1 MTVKFPLSDFFQ
13 SSGNAAAQFSE
24 DLRDSVVGFAC
35 NVWANYPGYITQ
47 GTNPLSSFARGFMN
61 SACSP
66 MQPAVPAPSVPFTGG
81 QCTELYNVTTSYEQ
95 SNLTTCAPFTFDNNQ
110 FNLMGP
116 ITGLRL
122 QFLVFIP
129 ADPPNILFDATRYE
143 VFLGYN
149 GGASEVQLNDYI
161 DDGCGNPDSVSIT
174 NIVRSD
180 GMPDNCGD
188 PPVAYPGP
196 PPSSNDLTTIVNI
209 TNGDTVDNSYTVVFN
224 KTQTN
229 YNFPMSFKINGVNA
243 TLDLGGLTLFGDVNV
258 TTTTTGNDSLPP
270 GSDGGEDGVGG
281 NNDTVYDDTEYPTLP
296 DLVTPET
303 TLQAFNYLRCNT
315 DVLDPIMTT
324 IKVASSSIPWLNLL
338 IEIILD
344 VLNDTCGG
352 GETEALVGL
361 PDYYG
366 LQPGV
371 DRPAIVYLWK
381 EVISGVIQ
389 PSTYSS
395 TVQYPSAASI
405 ANIDT
410 VIVPDRNLGTYI
422 VQATL
427 TDGSRIRSTGDTE
440 ANAISNYDFLLNQ
453 VDSGFVPTDIADR
466 RVISRDMRLMVKT
479 VKCRQIEYY
488 PMGKNANTSPAQK
501 RVIDIN

>member
-1 MTVKFPLSDFFQ
+1 MTVKYPLSEFFQ

-24 DLRDSVVGFAC
+24 SLRDSVVGFAC
-35 NVWANYPGYITQ
+35 NIWAAYPAYVTQ

-66 MQPAVPAPSVPFTGG
+66 MQPAVPAPTVPFTGG

-95 SNLTTCAPFTFDNNQ
+95 SNLTTCAAFTFDNNQ
-110 FNLMGP
+110 FNLMGA

-122 QFLVFIP
+122 EFLEFIP
-129 ADPPNILFDATRYE
+129 ADPPNILFDATRYK

-149 GGASEVQLNDYI
+149 NGASEIQLNDYI
-161 DDGCGNPDSVSIT
+161 DDGCGNANSVSIT
-174 NIVRSD
+174 NIVRVD

-188 PPVAYPGP
+188 PPVTYPSP
-196 PPSSNDLTTIVNI
+196 PPSSNDLTTIINI

-229 YNFPMSFKINGVNA
+229 YNFPMSFKINGINA
-243 TLDLGGLTLFGDVNV
+243 TLDLGGLTIFGDVNV
-258 TTTTTGNDSLPP
+258 TTTTTGNDPLPP
-270 GSDGGEDGVGG
+270 GSDGGEDGAGG
-281 NNDTVYDDTEYPTLP
+281 MNDTVYDDTEYPTLP
-296 DLVTPET
+296 ELVVPQT

-324 IKVASSSIPWLNLL
+324 IQVASSSIPWLNLL

-352 GETEALVGL
+352 GDSEALVGL
-361 PDYYG
+361 PDYYSIK
-366 LQPGV
+366 PGV
-371 DRPAIVYLWK
+371 ERPSIVYIWK
-381 EVISGVIQ
+381 EVIGGVIQ
-389 PSTYSS
+389 ASTYSS
-395 TVQYPSAASI
+395 TVHTPSATAI

-410 VIVPDRNLGTYI
+410 VIVPDRTMGTF
-422 VQATL
+422 VAQASL
-427 TDGSRIRSTGDTE
+427 VDGSRLRSSGDTE
-440 ANAISNYDFLLNQ
+440 TEAMTSFNFLLSQ
-453 VDSGFVPTDIADR
+453 VDSSNVPADIVDR
-466 RVISRDMRLMVKT
+466 TQVLEDTRLQVKT

-488 PMGKNANTSPAQK
+488 PQGKFGNPNPAQR
-501 RVIDIN
+501 RVIDIV